1 MSKSRSF
8 EDYTITAILMEES
21 NSIFVQFYN
30 TIIHKKYE
38 NTIPYDSFGLPGKVS
53 EVFQVVNFCFDK
65 KEDYTFG
72 FAINGSRMG
81 VMFDAKLGGF
91 LTVSFNIVLDE
102 TAVCEDSKVSFKLNE
117 LEAKLAETKAEL
129 VQTSTELFQ
138 ARLLIQENNES
149 IRSLETKLKAQ
160 EAMISTIMSSCEV
173 SFKRYNDPGATNIYN
188 NASSYPEIL
197 PIIKG
202 YPLTTEEITFSN
214 TCSGSSLVD
223 WNKLKMLPNIKKLS
237 IAGYACYGFIENAT
251 SLSLEYLLIK
261 SDEAS
266 HFNNTTFE
274 WLFNFPNLHTI
285 SAKSHSTMMN
295 NILGVLPD
303 YPNIKHIK
311 VHTASPAL
319 VRYCL
324 ANNITLE

>member
-30 TIIHKKYE
+30 TIRHTKYE

-138 ARLLIQENNES
+138 ARMLIEENTES

-160 EAMISTIMSSCEV
+160 DGMISIIMNSCEV
-173 SFKRYNDPGATNIYN
+173 SFQRYAQDATNMYT
-188 NASSYPEIL
+188 NAHSYPEVYSTM
-197 PIIKG
+197 KG
-202 YPLTTEEITFSN
+202 YPLNTEEITFSY
-214 TCSGSSLVD
+214 TCCGSALVD
-223 WNKLKMLPNIKKLS
+223 WTKLKLLPNLTKLTVG
-237 IAGYACYGFIENAT
+237 GYACSGFQLNAS
-251 SLSLEYLLIK
+251 SLSLEHLIIQ
-261 SDEAS
+261 SDTGN
-266 HFNNTTFE
+266 HLDITPFE
-274 WLFNFPNLHTI
+274 WLFHFPNLHTI
-285 SAKSHSTMMN
+285 DAKSHLSMMV
-295 NILGVLPD
+295 NILGVLPE

-311 VHTASPAL
+311 IHTTTPAL